1 MGKSWASFFGLT
13 VLLWLLAH
21 SFALFC
27 HEFSHS
33 FVATGLGWKSN
44 PLALKWGSCSPMNL
58 LMQMDIDENVNY
70 GPIFSHG
77 HGYQAGIISLAGMG
91 LGNAVI
97 SLGSGLWLFAFAKK
111 RGQVVLGCFAYWLT
125 VMSLG
130 NLISYVPMR
139 VFTWHADMHTVA
151 IGFGWTQ
158 RQLLLLLGTPIAV
171 GVLWFLLRFEPYA
184 LGVLFPESLARRSV
198 LVILTSLSFFECFS
212 LSGISGHGELSH
224 KISLAFVSV
233 LGPASIL
240 IGIALTRRCRIDSA
254 AA

>member
-1 MGKSWASFFGLT
+1 MT

-21 SFALFC
+21 SVALLC

-33 FVATGLGWKSN
+33 FVAWFLRWKSN
-44 PLALKWGSCSPMNL
+44 PLALNWGSSSPMNL
-58 LMQMDIDENVNY
+58 LMQVDIDENVNY
-70 GPIFSHG
+70 EPIFSQG
-77 HGYQAGIISLAGMG
+77 HPYQAGIISLAGMG

-97 SLGSGLWLFAFAKK
+97 SLGTGLGLFSFARK
-111 RGQVVLGCFAYWLT
+111 RGRAALGFFAYWLT

-158 RQLLLLLGTPIAV
+158 TQLLLLLGIPILV
-171 GVLWFLLRFEPYA
+171 SLMWFLLRFEPYA
-184 LGVLFPESLARRSV
+184 LGVLVPESMVRRSV
-198 LVILTSLSFFECFS
+198 LVVLTSLSFFGWFS
-212 LSGISGHGELSH
+212 SAGLSCHGELSH

-233 LGPASIL
+233 LGPASIVL
-240 IGIALTRRCRIDSA
+240 GLVLTRRRHISA
-254 AA
+254 NAE